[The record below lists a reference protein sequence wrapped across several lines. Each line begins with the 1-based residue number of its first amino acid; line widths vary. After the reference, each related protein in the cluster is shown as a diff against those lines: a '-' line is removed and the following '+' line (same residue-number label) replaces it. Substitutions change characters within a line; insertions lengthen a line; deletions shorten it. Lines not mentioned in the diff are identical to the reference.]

1 MTQDNPHHFA
11 LAVPAERRTTANLVG
26 LIMGL
31 GPDNFSV
38 PLVTPPDM
46 EMVTHYGSCFPGSE
60 GFRQML
66 LGAKAGILPPGIP
79 WEDFGTTAEAVI
91 AAFADMVIDLA
102 PDAPGQAK
110 PHFEAMLATSGLIVQ
125 AVNDQFD

>member
-1 MTQDNPHHFA
+1 MTQVNPHHFA
-11 LAVPAERRTTANLVG
+11 LAVPAEHRDTANLVG
-26 LIMGL
+26 LIMGW

-46 EMVTHYGSCFPGSE
+46 ETVTHYGSCFPGSE

-66 LGAKAGILPPGIP
+66 LGAKAGTLPPGIP
-79 WEDFGTTAEAVI
+79 WEDFGLTAEAVI
-91 AAFADMVIDLA
+91 AAFADMVIDIA

-110 PHFEAMLATSGLIVQ
+110 PHFEAMMTANGLAAGGNSDI
-125 AVNDQFD
+125 AD